1 MSLSTKNNSRLKM
14 KPPAHLCQSCH
25 CLVNEDAKFC
35 AICGQKKILKPLSF
49 KELVG
54 DFFSNLFSLDSKF
67 FRTFG
72 RLIFRP
78 GNLTKEYVAGRRQLY
93 YTPIRLF
100 LFWLTIAFVL
110 LNFVL
115 SDSQG
120 WSNKLDK
127 NIQIETYKDSL
138 RTQLDLVF
146 VDSSS
151 QQKLDSLLPQNNTF
165 KSMES
170 SFFPLRFED
179 SISMKDLYLLK
190 PDTIIKKYNIKG
202 FWLKQLVYQVA
213 KTVKTPGDFQMYL
226 LSHLSWVILVSIP
239 LISLVLK
246 LLYIRRKKLYIEHFV
261 YTLHIHTFLFI
272 SCSILFMLLL
282 MPYNITSIPTL
293 ILSTLIVIG
302 LYLILSLK
310 TVYQQPLLKTIFKVL
325 FFSIAYPLIIIIALI
340 VFILINFFAF

>member
-1 MSLSTKNNSRLKM
+1 ME
-14 KPPAHLCQSCH
+14 PPKHLCQSCH

-49 KELVG
+49 KELIG

-72 RLIFRP
+72 RLIFCP

-100 LFWLTIAFVL
+100 LFWLTVAFVL

-115 SDSQG
+115 SDSQD
-120 WSNKLDK
+120 WSNKIDK

-138 RTQLDLVF
+138 RTQLDLTF

-151 QQKLDSLLPQNNTF
+151 QQLLDSLLPQNNIF
-165 KSMES
+165 KNMES
-170 SFFPLRFED
+170 SFFSLKFED
-179 SISMKDLYLLK
+179 SISIKDLYLLS
-190 PDTIIKKYNIKG
+190 PDEIIKKYDIKD
-202 FWLKQLVYQVA
+202 FWRQQFICQMA
-213 KTVKTPGDFQMYL
+213 KATKNPGDFQMYL

-239 LISLVLK
+239 LIALILK

-261 YTLHIHTFLFI
+261 YTLHFHTFLFI
-272 SCSILFMLLL
+272 GCSVLFMFLL
-282 MPYNITSIPTL
+282 MPSGIDNIVSLILGTL
-293 ILSTLIVIG
+293 IAIG

-310 TVYQQPLLKTIFKVL
+310 TVYQQSLLKTSFKIIL
-325 FFSIAYPLIIIIALI
+325 FFLFYPLVIGVALI
-340 VFILINFFAF
+340 IFILTNFFAF